1 MPRLAR
7 KGISLLEAVAG
18 LAIVGMVAAS
28 AMAATAREMRTAA
41 RARRAIEVEALAT
54 ARMDWMAL
62 VTDVQL
68 QSLPDSVARGTFPE
82 PLDDYRWRTSV
93 EPVAQESGL
102 YDVRVSVLWKEG
114 GKDVSYDLRSR
125 LYRRPVLTTRGR

>member
-1 MPRLAR
+1 MRRRAR
-7 KGISLLEAVAG
+7 KGISLFEAVAG

-28 AMAATAREMRTAA
+28 AMAATARDMRTAA

-54 ARMDWMAL
+54 ARMDWIAL

-82 PLDDYRWRTSV
+82 PLEEYRWRTTVS
-93 EPVAQESGL
+93 PVAQESGL
-102 YDVRVSVLWKEG
+102 YDVQVSVLWKDG
-114 GKDVSYDLRSR
+114 GKDASYDIRSR

>member
-1 MPRLAR
+1 
-7 KGISLLEAVAG
+7 LEAVAG

-28 AMAATAREMRTAA
+28 AMAATAREMRTAE

-82 PLDDYRWRTSV
+82 PLDGYRWRTTV
-93 EPVAQESGL
+93 EPVAQEQGL
-102 YDVRVSVLWKEG
+102 YDVQVSVLWKEG
-114 GKDVSYDLRSR
+114 PKDQSYDIRSR

>member
-1 MPRLAR
+1 MQPRAR
-7 KGISLLEAVAG
+7 KGISLFESVAG

-28 AMAATAREMRTAA
+28 ALAATAREMRTAE

-54 ARMDWMAL
+54 SRLDWMAL
-62 VTDVQL
+62 TTDVQL

-82 PLDDYRWRTSV
+82 PLDAYKWRTSV
-93 EPVAQESGL
+93 DPVAQESGL
-102 YDVRVSVLWKEG
+102 YDVTVSVLWKEG
-114 GKDVSYDLRSR
+114 TKDVSYDLHSR